1 MIWLY
6 LSLIFHCTYL
16 STPAGQQQCKP
27 EDLLLSDSTK
37 PPSGVSSNAM
47 SLPKRRK
54 LPWAR
59 HEESAGDCRD
69 CFQTEVYKYVKI
81 LQVFQVFLA
90 GCKAVARSPS
100 PRWSRQS
107 GPKQGHRSQQNQKPA
122 QQQELPYRKHGRGE
136 GYRNESILWRLFMY
150 CTSLCQ
156 PFACSVWFDFDFTQG
171 GENSRWSCKGLTMA
185 SPFVHLQYVWIRCFA
200 IHDWEFPEDG
210 KHLHIDTKHLT
221 TMIGTGAIL

>member
-1 MIWLY
+1 MTMIWLY

-27 EDLLLSDSTK
+27 GDLLLSDSTK

-54 LPWAR
+54 LPWA
-59 HEESAGDCRD
+59 
-69 CFQTEVYKYVKI
+69 
-81 LQVFQVFLA
+81 
-90 GCKAVARSPS
+90 
-100 PRWSRQS
+100 
-107 GPKQGHRSQQNQKPA
+107 PKQGHRSQQNQKPA

-185 SPFVHLQYVWIRCFA
+185 SPFVHLQYV
-200 IHDWEFPEDG
+200 
-210 KHLHIDTKHLT
+210 
-221 TMIGTGAIL
+221 